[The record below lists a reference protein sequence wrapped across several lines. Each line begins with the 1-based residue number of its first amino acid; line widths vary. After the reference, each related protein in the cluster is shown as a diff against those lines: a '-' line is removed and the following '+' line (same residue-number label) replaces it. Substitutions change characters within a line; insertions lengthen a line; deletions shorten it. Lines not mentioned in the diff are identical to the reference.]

1 MNNTN
6 TTSSWEEKKQE
17 PQSQSEKTI
26 GSEQNYTI
34 VVIEHLSVK
43 TEWVV
48 IGDQKKRIR
57 HCPTCNKMLIYESK
71 RGYFNGK
78 KKKSLC
84 RDCSSEE
91 RIEKYG
97 ITLPYKGGCK
107 LSEEHRNKISDV
119 MKKRHRENPHPM
131 IGKKHSKETIDKYK
145 KDRAGEN
152 NVMYGKNHTLE
163 TRKKISETRKLK
175 NIPGPTISEEGK
187 TKLRLK
193 RIKEIAEDK
202 YNGYQIIPSY
212 NKSACKVFDNIN
224 SALGWHGKH
233 AMNGGEH
240 FLAKLG
246 YWIDYYEPTRNI
258 VIEWDEPHH
267 YNVDGTLKEKD
278 IIRQQQIEECLKCKF
293 FRVKENTFD
302 EPTLI
307 AELKTL

>member
-57 HCPTCNKMLIYESK
+57 HCPKCNKMLIYESK
-71 RGYFNGK
+71 RGYQNGK
-78 KKKSLC
+78 KRKSLC
-84 RDCSSEE
+84 GSC
-91 RIEKYG
+91 
-97 ITLPYKGGCK
+97 
-107 LSEEHRNKISDV
+107 HA
-119 MKKRHRENPHPM
+119 KKRMDAGYKPPYRGGVKMTESQRKNVSAGLVKRHKKYTHPM
-131 IGKKHSKETIDKYK
+131 LGKKHSLATIERLKEINT
-145 KDRAGEN
+145 GEN
-152 NVMYGKNHTLE
+152 NGMYGKNHTLE

-175 NIPGPTISEEGK
+175 NIPGPIISEEGK

-202 YNGYQIIPSY
+202 YNGHQIIPSY

-224 SALGWHGKH
+224 FALGWDGKH

-293 FRVKENTFD
+293 FRVKETTFD